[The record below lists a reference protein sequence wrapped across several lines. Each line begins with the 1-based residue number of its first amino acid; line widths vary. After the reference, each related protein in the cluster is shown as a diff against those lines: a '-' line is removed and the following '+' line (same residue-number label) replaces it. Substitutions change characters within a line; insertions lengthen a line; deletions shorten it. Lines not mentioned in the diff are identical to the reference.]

1 MCPEGIRQSHVEP
14 RASISINK
22 GFLNLSAEAL
32 RICIQT
38 NMDLLTLIF
47 LIIISLSSILFRRPF
62 QNFPLDDDFSI
73 YTYRARFASQGFQW
87 KKDLQIIGIPMW
99 KMLLLDKLYGSKEGG
114 VQRIRHLQT
123 AFHLASSLAIYGAL
137 WNFTNNPWASFTGG
151 FLYSFYGTSPD
162 LTAGSFNFEQF
173 YIPFVFSGLALL
185 QAGPE
190 WVVLAGLCFG
200 LATIPKYTTA
210 LFTGALA
217 PLVWFEFGGP
227 ASVQFIL
234 TSTGVVTLSNLIEW
248 KLGFWDAESRKQMK
262 TRMATTLRLTRTK
275 NMHFSVLF
283 EIGQLFK
290 QALPIWLG
298 FIPLGYYFVQAQ
310 NLWLLGFTLVL
321 FSMIIF
327 QRAFSRYH
335 YLPLFGLLSLACG
348 LGMDAVLTLDPTTTA
363 IILISFG
370 VLLVWNIKSMDFYYL
385 RPTAP
390 ETLIHYE
397 KFDQY
402 LYLPRLGKILKRLMR
417 MRGESGERIFVW
429 GTFSQIYHLTDSP
442 ASDNFLHHTIGPWDT
457 QDLEGFYDSFMGG
470 LLHHK
475 PRYLIKSFT
484 DLDVQH
490 LEKITGLRYKL
501 LKVVLARFPIY
512 RLEAVSSPL
521 INPLDL
527 PWQEKMHHLE
537 YLTQGEW
544 HAPGLDRSDEERG
557 KQTIALRECRKLV
570 KLNKLDAGGYDY
582 MGDIYNS
589 MSLTGQAEKEF
600 ENALKV
606 APDWPKTRL
615 KLCNQK
621 IKLNKLDEAITL
633 LDEETK
639 RFGYDLE
646 IAFLNGL
653 VQKLKNNFAK
663 ALKEFEKIRQQEPA
677 RHECWEYC
685 VECMQNLNDR
695 DGLSSLYTKAKD
707 VNNTKDREWLQTLIA
722 NSLAKVDSSLRPEHQ
737 TLELYLQKDSK
748 NEILRYA
755 LASSLEKSGNS
766 TEAYKLFEEL
776 ATSSQNHS
784 HIQANAWFRMAKLS
798 TPEKQPELL
807 RQCLKHQPSHQGAK
821 DLLKNNPQTVE
832 VMEPTIQNS
841 VINAE
846 KVKINPKEGFSLKV
860 SVVVPNWNG
869 MKFVGMCLDSLA
881 KLDFED
887 YEVIVVDNG
896 SRDGSREMIEE
907 QYPHV
912 RLLKLPDN
920 MGFAIACNE
929 GIKASRAEYVVLLN
943 NDIEV
948 TSNWLRELYEGMERH
963 PECGM
968 GTTKMMF
975 LDQRDVFYNTGDLFH
990 SWSAGGGRGQG
1001 EKDLGQYDREE
1012 YVFGACAG
1020 AGIYRRD
1027 FFNKVGLFDE
1037 DFFIFAEDVDLN
1049 MRGQL
1054 LGLKTVYLPK
1064 AKVYH
1069 IGTATVGLYSDRYV
1083 YLCKRN
1089 DIWVFIKN
1097 YSLSMYF
1104 KYLYSIWKH
1113 QFTDVKYFTY
1123 RGQGQVL
1130 CKSKWDALKM
1140 LPQMLFRR
1148 FQIQRSRT
1156 FSDSEIKEH
1165 IITD

>member
-1 MCPEGIRQSHVEP
+1 
-14 RASISINK
+14 
-22 GFLNLSAEAL
+22 
-32 RICIQT
+32 
-38 NMDLLTLIF
+38 MDLLTLTF
-47 LIIISLSSILFRRPF
+47 LVIISLSAILFRRPF
-62 QNFPLDDDFSI
+62 QNFPLDDDFAI

-123 AFHLASSLAIYGAL
+123 AFHLAGSLAIYGAL
-137 WNFTNNPWASFTGG
+137 WNFTSNPWASFTGG
-151 FLYSFYGTSPD
+151 LLYSFYGTSPD

-173 YIPFVFSGLALL
+173 YIPFVFTGLALL

-190 WVVLAGLCFG
+190 WVVLSGLCFG

-217 PLVWFEFGGP
+217 PGVWFEFGGL
-227 ASVQFIL
+227 ASVQFAL
-234 TSTGVVTLSNLIEW
+234 ASAGVMTIANLIEW
-248 KLGFWDAESRKQMK
+248 KMGFWDAESRKQMK
-262 TRMATTLRLTRTK
+262 TRMATTLRLTQTK
-275 NMHFSVLF
+275 SMHFSVLF
-283 EIGQLFK
+283 EIGQLLK

-298 FIPLGYYFVQAQ
+298 LIPLGYYLIKYQ
-310 NLWLLGFTLVL
+310 NTWLAAFSLVL
-321 FSMIIF
+321 FGMIIF

-348 LGMDAVLTLDPTTTA
+348 LGMDTVLTLEPTTAT

-370 VLLVWNIKSMDFYYL
+370 VLLAWNLKSMAFYYL
-385 RPTAP
+385 RPTEP
-390 ETLIHYE
+390 ETLAQYE

-429 GTFSQIYHLTDSP
+429 GTFSQLYHLTDSP

-457 QDLEGFYDSFMGG
+457 PDLEGFYDSFIGG

-475 PRYLIKSFT
+475 PRYLIKTFA
-484 DLDVQH
+484 DLDVQR
-490 LEKITGLRYKL
+490 LQEITGLRYKL
-501 LKVVLARFPIY
+501 LKVVLARFPLY
-512 RLEAVSSPL
+512 RLESVNTPL
-521 INPLDL
+521 EDPLEEL
-527 PWQEKMHHLE
+527 SWQKKMGLLKS
-537 YLTQGEW
+537 LTEGEW
-544 HAPGLDRSDEERG
+544 HAPGLDRSDEKRG
-557 KQTIALRECRKLV
+557 MPTFALRECKKLV
-570 KLNKLDAGGYDY
+570 KLNKQDAGGYDY
-582 MGDIYNS
+582 MGDIYTS
-589 MSLTGQAEKEF
+589 MGLTERAEKQF
-600 ENALKV
+600 GHVLKF
-606 APDWPKTRL
+606 APDWPNTRI
-615 KLCNQK
+615 KLCHQK
-621 IKLNKLDEAITL
+621 IKLNKLDEASRL
-633 LDEETK
+633 LSEETK
-639 RFGYDLE
+639 RFGNDLKVV
-646 IAFLNGL
+646 FMQGL
-653 VQKLKNNFAK
+653 LQKSKSNYSE
-663 ALKEFEKIRQQEPA
+663 ALKEFEKILEHEPG
-677 RHECWEYC
+677 RHDCWQLSI
-685 VECMQNLNDR
+685 ECMQNLNDSN
-695 DGLSSLYTKAKD
+695 GLKKLYTEAGDANDKE
-707 VNNTKDREWLQTLIA
+707 DREWLQTLIA
-722 NSLAKVDSSLRPEHQ
+722 KSLAQLGSNLRPEHE
-737 TLELYLQKDSK
+737 TLELYLQKDSA

-755 LASSLEKSGNS
+755 LASAFEKAGDRAK
-766 TEAYKLFEEL
+766 AYKLFEEIT
-776 ATSSQNHS
+776 ASSQNYP
-784 HIQANAWFRMAKLS
+784 HIQANAWFRMAKLAV
-798 TPEKQPELL
+798 PEQQPELL
-807 RQCLKHQPSHQGAK
+807 QQCLKMQPSHQGAK
-821 DLLKNNPQTVE
+821 DLLKNTPKITE
-832 VMEPTIQNS
+832 AMELSIQNS
-841 VINAE
+841 GENTE
-846 KVKINPKEGFSLKV
+846 KMKIYPSFQKGVPLKV

-869 MKFVGMCLDSLA
+869 MRFVGMCLDSLA

-896 SRDGSREMIEE
+896 STDGSREMIEE
-907 QYPHV
+907 KYPHV
-912 RLLKLPDN
+912 RLLKLPYN

-929 GIKASRAEYVVLLN
+929 GIKASNAEYIVLLN

-948 TSNWLRELYEGMERH
+948 TSDWLRELYEGMERH

-1001 EKDLGQYDREE
+1001 EKDLGQYEREE

-1054 LGLKTVYLPK
+1054 QGLKTVYLPK

-1104 KYLYSIWKH
+1104 KYLFSIWKH
-1113 QFTDVKYFTY
+1113 QFADIKYFTY

-1130 CKSKWDALKM
+1130 WKSKWDALKM

-1148 FQIQRSRT
+1148 FQIQRTRT
-1156 FSDSEIKEH
+1156 ISDQAIEKLIIKN
-1165 IITD
+1165 